1 MPKQKV
7 KKRKKVA
14 AGKRL
19 FRSAAEGLTVGVRL
33 FKIFVENFLR
43 FYFLSFCPFLPRTM
57 ITSSTLIVKLIPV
70 FKNVL

>member
-1 MPKQKV
+1 MPKQQV

-43 FYFLSFCPFLPRTM
+43 FFFLSFCPFFA
-57 ITSSTLIVKLIPV
+57 SNDD
-70 FKNVL
+70 NVIDPHCKIDSCF